1 MEEYSEKDKHDWYQ
15 RLKRHSFDKIFVVVC
30 AFCAF
35 SAVETNV
42 HVRVTHC
49 VIPRRLTRPAQ
60 T

>member
-15 RLKRHSFDKIFVVVC
+15 RLKRHSFGKIFVVV
-30 AFCAF
+30 CAF

-49 VIPRRLTRPAQ
+49 VITRRLTRPAQ